1 MKKSFLLLFIG
12 IIAACSESKKETVK
26 IEDSVES
33 NKSEKQTAQI
43 ETDSIRVFKWESE
56 LCENE
61 SRFNARLYTDEELK
75 GTHEL
80 LWMAGSLLLHEI
92 NNTATD
98 PEEIEELSSLKELD
112 KLYQKKQKELRNLKI
127 VNDPYWKGVK
137 QSILQRMKDE
147 YDLARIDI
155 QAYTNPAVLKGNR
168 FSYVCPD
175 IIEALTDK
183 DTTKLMTA
191 WRILVEEQKE
201 NNGSPENVV
210 KRYRKAYDSP
220 DRIMQARVQ
229 LITYGW
235 HNRVNHTLQ
244 RVSRDEKM
252 NNRFDRLFLETK
264 SECDEP

>member
-1 MKKSFLLLFIG
+1 MRKFFLLFFIA
-12 IIAACSESKKETVK
+12 ILSACSEAKKDPVTT
-26 IEDSVES
+26 VES
-33 NKSEKQTAQI
+33 GGPNKSDNEMAPI
-43 ETDSIRVFKWESE
+43 ETDSTGTFKWESE

-61 SRFNARLYTDEELK
+61 SRFNARLYTVGELK

-98 PEEIEELSSLKELD
+98 PDEIEELSSLKELD
-112 KLYQKKQKELRNLKI
+112 VLYQKKQKALRNLKI

-137 QSILQRMKDE
+137 QSILQTMKDE

-168 FSYVCPD
+168 FSHVCPG
-175 IIEALTDK
+175 IIEALTNK
-183 DTTKLMTA
+183 DTTKLMAA
-191 WRILVEEQKE
+191 WRILVEEQSK
-201 NNGSPENVV
+201 NNGSPENVM
-210 KRYRKAYDSP
+210 KRYQTAYDSP

-235 HNRVNHTLQ
+235 HNQVNNTLQ

-252 NNRFDRLFLETK
+252 NGKFDRLFLETK